1 MFMKNGKRKRIK
13 ICGSL
18 FLLFIT
24 VVAICSGCE
33 SYSMYSGD
41 RLAENFEN
49 YKSIFEEYDV
59 QAEVVTY
66 EDLEYLRLVFPDGVK
81 ATYGRELEHIEYD
94 SEKERYGDIYSVK
107 IEMKIKDKESAL
119 VYLDYEGPEGGEW
132 GGTSGTFVL
141 PDFSEMLPSRAL
153 KNDDGEAL
161 RTIERWTT
169 EKEMADLYKEAK
181 DMEKL
186 MLEYDSEKEEW
197 KQ

>member
-1 MFMKNGKRKRIK
+1 MQYEKRMGFYNMFMKNGKRKRIK
-13 ICGSL
+13 ICSSL

-24 VVAICSGCE
+24 VITICSGCE

-59 QAEVVTY
+59 E
-66 EDLEYLRLVFPDGVK
+66 
-81 ATYGRELEHIEYD
+81 I
-94 SEKERYGDIYSVK
+94 
-107 IEMKIKDKESAL
+107 KIKDKESAL
-119 VYLDYEGPEGGEW
+119 VYLDYEGPEGGQW

-181 DMEKL
+181 DMEQL
-186 MLEYDSEKEEW
+186 MLLYDSEKEE
-197 KQ
+197 